1 MNIEDIEIR
10 TAEEA
15 YLRGW
20 MMGVNERIERIE
32 RIIRNSVDT
41 PKTHAKTH
49 AKTHTTRKP
58 KLVLIQGG
66 KE

>member
-49 AKTHTTRKP
+49 TTRKP